1 MAAVGMSG
9 EDEEMT
15 VSSYSVAELWQR
27 LPLHLTKDIISYFS
41 FQDVGKLFR
50 YSKRNS
56 NVVCVCVCLQDIYF
70 ILQRITCLEF
80 IATKLGRL

>member
-1 MAAVGMSG
+1 MATVGMSG
-9 EDEEMT
+9 EEEEMT

-41 FQDVGKLFR
+41 LQDVGQLFR
-50 YSKRNS
+50 YSKKNS
-56 NVVCVCVCLQDIYF
+56 HVVCVCLQDVHF
-70 ILQRITCLEF
+70 ILQRITCLEV